1 MNIFEGFTKQNSI
14 KKLYDVS
21 EFWWYELSFCH
32 VDDRKV
38 YNSVVNVNIKTKA
51 GEIITCSGVG
61 TNVILV
67 NSIEDAVSNAVMS
80 VAKGNYEVVHT
91 ISSNDLDEISD
102 TKHIDKVPIEEET
115 PLKEFRKA
123 KINSDQIAYMKEFM
137 ATISNNED
145 TLNANII
152 EWASN
157 NGILKNYGVNIVNKM
172 SLVSA
177 GEEALDMFINYIK
190 NKKSIPFGTQD
201 IDESNP
207 L

>member
-21 EFWWYELSFCH
+21 EYWWYELSFCH

-38 YNSVVNVNIKTKA
+38 YNSVVKVNIKTKA
-51 GEIITCSGVG
+51 GDMVTCSGVG
-61 TNVILV
+61 ANVILV
-67 NSIEDAVSNAVMS
+67 NSVEDAVSNAVMS
-80 VAKGNYEVVHT
+80 IAKGNYEAVQT
-91 ISSNDLDEISD
+91 ISCEDLDKVSD
-102 TKHIDKVPIEEET
+102 VKHIDKVPIEEET
-115 PLKEFRKA
+115 PLKEFRKS
-123 KINSDQIAYMKEFM
+123 KINSEQITYMKEFM
-137 ATISNNED
+137 ATIGNNED

-152 EWASN
+152 EWAAN
-157 NGILKNYGVNIVNKM
+157 NGILKSYGINIVNKM